1 MRPPTEVLPSNF
13 PAVAAASAVY
23 GPAAASAASTLAE
36 ITPLP
41 RDQARRVLS
50 PANLWIA
57 TSLTLLPIPLGLV
70 GGIGLV
76 VLGIAYAGVN
86 QGFTAACVVSGL
98 LVGVGSVLCLLHVQK
113 LAASRYLK
121 SVARRAFAS
130 RQSPLVRH
138 DDPEALF
145 LEIIPRHAWQT
156 FSLEPQTDI
165 GFFKID
171 TARREFLLEGDIKRY
186 RIPFDSV
193 TKCEVEEIRLASDQW
208 GTDLH
213 FAVVLDVETTEGSRE
228 LPLFTRHLEL
238 ASRRMLQRN
247 RQADVLCQRL
257 RAALDA

>member
-1 MRPPTEVLPSNF
+1 
-13 PAVAAASAVY
+13 VAS
-23 GPAAASAASTLAE
+23 PLAE
-36 ITPLP
+36 IATVP

-57 TSLTLLPIPLGLV
+57 TALTLLPIPVGLV

-86 QGFTAACVVSGL
+86 QGFTAACVVAGL
-98 LVGVGSVLCLLHVQK
+98 LVGAGSVLCLLHLQK
-113 LAASRYLK
+113 LMASRYLK
-121 SVARRAFAS
+121 SVAKRAFAS
-130 RQSPLVRH
+130 RQNPLVRH
-138 DDPEALF
+138 DDAEALF

-171 TARREFLLEGDIKRY
+171 AARREFLLEGDVKRY

-213 FAVVLDVETTEGSRE
+213 FAVVLEAETTEGSRE

-247 RQADVLCQRL
+247 RQADLLCQKL
-257 RAALDA
+257 RAATGA